1 MMPLFCRSNDDVGRG
16 ARTDKLT
23 NYLLA
28 HYPTTGLPLRFSLL
42 LFGHTHEILYFNII
56 KLLLNVAAAGVGQF
70 QLDVFGV
77 QANSRFE

>member
-1 MMPLFCRSNDDVGRG
+1 MMW
-16 ARTDKLT
+16 AEEHAQT
-23 NYLLA
+23 NSLSICLPTN
-28 HYPTTGLPLRFSLL
+28 PTTGLPLRFSLL
-42 LFGHTHEILYFNII
+42 LFGHTHKILYFNII